1 MSEHNP
7 DCDVNDVNVEGIKKP
22 CNCGAPSSFAEPSG
36 LEANNQQHKNMTKEP
51 THIIYGDGRIKTNK
65 GKVEGRPCLTMR
77 DTGKTLPVGTTSLE
91 GPITEPQEN
100 FDVIISFRNME
111 GARLLQDML
120 NELVAEWSRE
130 VSQKIESL

>member
-1 MSEHNP
+1 MITMKQMQAAAKWDTGFAKPESEP
-7 DCDVNDVNVEGIKKP
+7 PVRVQPVVRGER
-22 CNCGAPSSFAEPSG
+22 
-36 LEANNQQHKNMTKEP
+36 QQHQTKMKEP
-51 THIIYGDGRIKTNK
+51 THLIYGDGRIKTNK

-91 GPITEPQEN
+91 GPTTEPQEN
-100 FDVIISFRNME
+100 FDLIISFRNIE

-130 VSQKIESL
+130 VSEKVESL